1 MRRHNLNLNHPDL
14 FRIGIVTPAGQ
25 TDTDKKCSAA
35 TQSRSAR
42 RLTGIGNR
50 RGQSLVEFS
59 FVMPLLL
66 IVITGMLSF
75 GIALHNYLVLTNGV
89 NTGAQL
95 LAMSRGQTTDP
106 CSTAST
112 AVESSAAGLTA
123 ANISFTF
130 VINGTS
136 YASTSCTSGA
146 ANMVQ
151 GASAEVKATYP
162 CVFMIY
168 GMGSTC
174 SLESQTTELI
184 Q

>member
-1 MRRHNLNLNHPDL
+1 MRRHL
-14 FRIGIVTPAGQ
+14 FNRNSQ
-25 TDTDKKCSAA
+25 LL
-35 TQSRSAR
+35 Q
-42 RLTGIGNR
+42 TGIPTPGCPKTSERKRRAGNT

-66 IVITGMLSF
+66 IVVTGMLSF
-75 GIALHNYLVLTNGV
+75 GIALHNFLVLTNGV

-112 AVESSAAGLTA
+112 AIAGAAPGLTA

-136 YASTSCTSGA
+136 YSSTSCTSGA
-146 ANMVQ
+146 SNMVQ
-151 GASAEVKATYP
+151 GASAQVRATYP
-162 CVFMIY
+162 CIFMIY
-168 GMGSTC
+168 GMGNTC
-174 SLESQTTELI
+174 SLASQTTELI